1 MRDTAAMTK
10 TMMVAGLWILALG
23 MPLTATAAQDAET
36 MTANLLVNNCQAVD
50 KPYSQRTIDDWA
62 GASACLSYF
71 YGWMDGTRA
80 VAVIIGAQ
88 IWCPAAD
95 VTVGQMRKVFLK

>member
-36 MTANLLVNNCQAVD
+36 MTANLLVNNCQAVE
-50 KPYSQRTIDDWA
+50 KSRIRRGPSTTGLGPRPVFLT
-62 GASACLSYF
+62 S
-71 YGWMDGTRA
+71 MDGWTARE
-80 VAVIIGAQ
+80 
-88 IWCPAAD
+88 PS
-95 VTVGQMRKVFLK
+95 L